1 MRHASFYPSGWLA
14 RALQVMACFPA
25 LAFGADLQMPNFDSL
40 RDKASDSVVI
50 SLDGGLLGMAGQL
63 LDPSNPVDA
72 KAKSVIQ
79 GLKSIQVRSFTFEK
93 AYPVPT
99 AEISE
104 LRAQLT
110 PPRWQQ
116 AIKSH
121 SESDRSDV
129 ELYIAAE
136 ANQPQGLVLIVTEP
150 REFTVVSIAGA
161 IDLAKL
167 HSLEGHLGVPK
178 LPAGRQ
184 ANEAK

>member
-1 MRHASFYPSGWLA
+1 MKRATFSRSGWLA
-14 RALQVMACFPA
+14 CAAQVMICLPA
-25 LAFGADLQMPNFDSL
+25 LTFGADLQMPNFDSL

-50 SLDGGLLGMAGQL
+50 SLDDGLLGMAGQL
-63 LDPSNPVDA
+63 LDPANPADA

-79 GLKSIQVRSFTFEK
+79 GLKSIQVRSFTFDK

-99 AEISE
+99 VEIAA

-110 PPRWQQ
+110 TPHWQQ
-116 AIKSH
+116 AIKTH
-121 SESDRSDV
+121 SEGDHSDV

-150 REFTVVSIAGA
+150 REFTVVCITGA

-178 LPAGRQ
+178 LTAG
-184 ANEAK
+184 K